1 MLMEQSYNLKENYVF
16 VDLNVSTYN
25 LFYLNSN
32 NLENDLFF
40 GTFSSS
46 TKLSN
51 ESH

>member
-1 MLMEQSYNLKENYVF
+1 MSMGQSYNLKESYVF

-46 TKLSN
+46 PKLSN
-51 ESH
+51 EFH